1 MIFVAF
7 VSLVL
12 ALCPTSAFGTNHFF
26 GVNAANSI
34 GNSAVYTCRN
44 QAKWNQ
50 LAADAQAVGMKS
62 IRIVG
67 FDCNALDLAS
77 SAAAQ
82 AGIQVLAGIYIPVC
96 ASVRPRISC

>member
-1 MIFVAF
+1 
-7 VSLVL
+7 
-12 ALCPTSAFGTNHFF
+12 
-26 GVNAANSI
+26 
-34 GNSAVYTCRN
+34 VYTCRS
-44 QAKWNQ
+44 QAQWNQ
-50 LAADAQAVGMKS
+50 LSVDAQAVGMKS

-96 ASVRPRISC
+96 AFVRPGTAC